1 MVDFVCLTQG
11 GKWMLYHID
20 DLHPHDER
28 MPSLMALKGRSL
40 GTLFAAAADAKDTP
54 DEPMDEENEEVLET
68 MEDFSALEDADEEPM
83 DINRMTSEDE
93 REPMDITTMPS
104 EAEGERLD
112 DGFEMLA
119 QMQRRKAQEGV
130 KFVKEKLESP
140 ETALDVDGIIR
151 SCLHGAAAMLKDATK
166 EEALKLR
173 KTHRLQLLMDL
184 LSEKHAGGIAMCF
197 YADHRR
203 QSWGFWGSRTPR
215 YFLEGRGIFVKCY
228 HIL

>member
-11 GKWMLYHID
+11 GKWMSYHID

-40 GTLFAAAADAKDTP
+40 GTLFAAATAAKDTTG
-54 DEPMDEENEEVLET
+54 EPMEMEEVEQ
-68 MEDFSALEDADEEPM
+68 MEEVVESIEDFSTLIEPDEEPM
-83 DINRMTSEDE
+83 DIDTMASKAA
-93 REPMDITTMPS
+93 REGI
-104 EAEGERLD
+104 GN
-112 DGFEMLA
+112 GFELLA
-119 QMQRRKAQEGV
+119 QMHRKRAREGV

-140 ETALDVDGIIR
+140 EAALDVDGIIR